1 MSEEDTVK
9 TKHRKVTNTNI
20 KGYISGGILLLVVII
35 TFMAKIISP
44 YDPYEQNLAYILKAP
59 FTTIEDNGRFF
70 LLGTDQLGRDIF
82 SRLLYGGRLSLLMG
96 LASVAISGVIGTF
109 LGVIAGYYRKTA
121 DAVIMRLSDMQL
133 SIPTML
139 LAIMIVAVLGSS
151 LINTI
156 LVLAV
161 TSWVPFARVI
171 RSEVISIRE
180 REFILAAKA
189 MGVTG
194 SKIIVTH
201 ILPNIS
207 YTLITQATLQI
218 ARMILLAA
226 SMSFLGLG
234 VDVSLPTWGGMIND
248 GRGYISDAWWL
259 TVFPGLT
266 IAFVIFCINIFSEW
280 LQEKAD

>member
-9 TKHRKVTNTNI
+9 TKHRKVSNKNI

>member
-9 TKHRKVTNTNI
+9 TKHRKVSNKNI
-20 KGYISGGILLLVVII
+20 KGYISGGILLLVVIV